1 MKILTKVDLE
11 DYMLGAVILGCGGG
25 GEVSSGKELVNYA
38 FEHGHKFHL
47 ADISEFKNDEMLCII
62 SSVGGG
68 VPQEVRDKVAPY
80 HKMFKSNIET
90 RIQRFQRSPEEL
102 SKYIGKEFAA
112 YLPSET
118 GGGNGIM
125 PMFLNAIEGKPS
137 VDGDGCGRAKPEIG
151 ISLTHVA
158 GIPMAPIS
166 VYTPFMESVIIKSAV
181 DDFRGEDM
189 TRQLAVASGG
199 GVTATRSSGTVKEYK
214 KGIAKNQV
222 SRCIKIGYS
231 IRKARENNDDPCM
244 AFQEVSKAY
253 KIFEGIVTKYEAEGH
268 GGFNWGNWYIKGK
281 ERFENHQFKVWY
293 KNENLLSWFDEKPYV
308 RCPDLICIVDSRNC
322 EGLSN
327 FTNRNYEGHEV
338 TVFGVPAIDNWRT
351 LKGIEIFG
359 PKHFGFPIEYE
370 KLENIIN
377 F

>member
-1 MKILTKVDLE
+1 MRTLTKMDLE

-38 FEHGHKFHL
+38 FDHGYKFKL
-47 ADISEFKNDEMLCII
+47 VDISELKNDEMLCII

-68 VPQEVRDKVAPY
+68 VNQEIRERVAPY
-80 HKMFKSNIET
+80 HKLFKSSIET
-90 RIQRFQRSPEEL
+90 RIQRFKRSPEEL
-102 SKYIGKEFAA
+102 SRYIGKEFAA

-158 GIPMAPIS
+158 GIPIAPIS
-166 VYTPFMESVIIKSAV
+166 VFTPFMESIIIKNAI

-199 GVTATRSSGTVKEYK
+199 GVTASRSSSSVKDYK
-214 KGIAKNQV
+214 NAIATNQV
-222 SRCIKIGYS
+222 TRCIKIGNT
-231 IRKARENNDDPCM
+231 IREARANNTNPCES
-244 AFQEVSKAY
+244 FE
-253 KIFEGIVTKYEAEGH
+253 KIAGANKLFEGKVTKYEAEGK
-268 GGFNWGNWYIKGK
+268 GGFNWGNWHIRGMK
-281 ERFENHQFKVWY
+281 EYENHHMRIWY
-293 KNENLLSWFDEKPYV
+293 KNENLISWLDDKPHV
-308 RCPDLICIVDSRNC
+308 VCPDLICVVDNETC

-327 FTNRNYEGHEV
+327 FTRINYEDQKVSVYGI
-338 TVFGVPAIDNWRT
+338 PAIDKWKT
-351 LKGIEIFG
+351 PKGIDIFG
-359 PKHFGFPIEYE
+359 PKHFGFNIEYTPIE
-370 KLENIIN
+370 KIIN
-377 F
+377 P